1 MKRTGLINGQLTRA
15 LADLRHT
22 DLFAVSDSGLPV
34 PLGVEVIDLGVVYG
48 TPGFFTVLRP
58 LLAEVTVEAA
68 WASRD
73 VVAAN
78 PDVHRELG
86 ELVEPQLVAHE
97 DFKARLG
104 QCRFV
109 VRTGDATPYANV
121 LLRAGVAW

>member
-1 MKRTGLINGQLTRA
+1 M
-15 LADLRHT
+15 
-22 DLFAVSDSGLPV
+22 
-34 PLGVEVIDLGVVYG
+34 VYG
-48 TPGFFTVLRP
+48 TPDFFTVLRP

-68 WASRD
+68 WASED

-78 PDVHRELG
+78 PEVHRALG

-104 QCRFV
+104 RCRFV

>member
-1 MKRTGLINGQLTRA
+1 MKRSGLINGQLAKA

-34 PLGVEVIDLGVVYG
+34 PGGVEVIDLGVVYG

-68 WASRD
+68 WASED
-73 VVAAN
+73 VVTAS
-78 PDVHRELG
+78 PEVHRALG
-86 ELVEPQLVAHE
+86 ELVEPQLIAHE

>member
-15 LADLRHT
+15 LAELRHP

-34 PLGVEVIDLGVVYG
+34 PEGVEVIDLGVVYG
-48 TPGFFTVLRP
+48 TPDFFTVLRP

-68 WASRD
+68 WASED

-78 PDVHRELG
+78 PGVHRALG
-86 ELVEPQLVAHE
+86 ELVEPQLLPHAE
-97 DFKARLG
+97 FKDRLG